1 MGNGNRAVLRKI
13 HQVKWQCRKN
23 GVLWCR
29 DGNIPVSFIQKYL
42 MRKLDLKSEDEVEI
56 RCMGQSVIPSLPLN
70 SLIDMWLQ
78 TTTSE
83 RISAIIG
90 SSAKDFVMGLAYARR
105 IPGIPA
111 S

>member
-1 MGNGNRAVLRKI
+1 
-13 HQVKWQCRKN
+13 
-23 GVLWCR
+23 
-29 DGNIPVSFIQKYL
+29 
-42 MRKLDLKSEDEVEI
+42 
-56 RCMGQSVIPSLPLN
+56 MGQSVIPSLPLN